1 MAQYTSNIK
10 LHQWEPSDH
19 FLRTD
24 FNQDFSKIDSAF
36 SWMEGA
42 LARTGY
48 EALQGRLADE
58 AKGAAPLGR
67 GVLFDSFRSWERA
80 AFTGG
85 LGPRRGGGVLLDTG
99 SGQGSFEDHFGTAG
113 HSYSISGDSSGAK
126 QKSFTAVGN
135 GTLNTLTFIL
145 SAPKGGGA
153 QVSIQVDNKT
163 VWSERKDLG
172 TGAGSCVFSP
182 RLALQ
187 KGAKYTIFI
196 GRTGEQL
203 ILYYGE
209 GGSSFGYQAAC
220 TPHCGT
226 SGTLISTA
234 QTMEPFRAAR
244 AWVRHSAGTVT
255 CELQQGGNPWQALT
269 RMGSRQSVDCRGIAC
284 TETEFRL
291 PIGSGQSGSIR
302 VRVGLQ
308 NNSEAIIYDYG
319 VVLI

>member
-67 GVLFDSFRSWERA
+67 GMLFDSFRSWERA

-113 HSYSISGDSSGAK
+113 HSYSMSGDSSGAK

-182 RLALQ
+182 RLAL
-187 KGAKYTIFI
+187 
-196 GRTGEQL
+196 
-203 ILYYGE
+203 
-209 GGSSFGYQAAC
+209 
-220 TPHCGT
+220 
-226 SGTLISTA
+226 
-234 QTMEPFRAAR
+234 
-244 AWVRHSAGTVT
+244 
-255 CELQQGGNPWQALT
+255 
-269 RMGSRQSVDCRGIAC
+269 
-284 TETEFRL
+284 
-291 PIGSGQSGSIR
+291 
-302 VRVGLQ
+302 
-308 NNSEAIIYDYG
+308 
-319 VVLI
+319 